1 MALTDKSSK
10 TQSGQYLVLNFD
22 KLRKVIQAINSCD
35 FSRYWSILKTQSLM
49 ILLACSKV
57 TPF

>member
-10 TQSGQYLVLNFD
+10 TQSGKYLVLNFD
-22 KLRKVIQAINSCD
+22 KLRKVIQARNSCD
-35 FSRYWSILKTQSLM
+35 FNRYWSILKTPSLM